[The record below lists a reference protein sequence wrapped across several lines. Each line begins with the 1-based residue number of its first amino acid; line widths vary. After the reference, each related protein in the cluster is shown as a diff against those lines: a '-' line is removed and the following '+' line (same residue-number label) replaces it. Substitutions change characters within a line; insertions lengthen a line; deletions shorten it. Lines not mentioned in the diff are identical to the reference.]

1 MGFAVASVMCKVKA
15 GLAMKLIVLAA
26 LVIVQSACAMDRFA
40 ALSMIESGDDDAARG
55 QSGEVSRFQ
64 IRREVWGQLTN
75 APVSLAS
82 DPKVAEVVARK
93 LAAARCEKFARE
105 HGRPATDEEF
115 YILWNA
121 PAQIGHPGRSV
132 SERAVRFANL
142 VGQKESSK

>member
-1 MGFAVASVMCKVKA
+1 
-15 GLAMKLIVLAA
+15 MKLIVLAG
-26 LVIVQSACAMDRFA
+26 LVIVQSVFAMDRFA
-40 ALSMIESGDDDAARG
+40 ALSMIESGDDDLACG

-93 LAAARCEKFARE
+93 LAAARCEEFARE
-105 HGRPATDEEF
+105 HGRPATDQEF

-132 SERAVRFANL
+132 QERADRFANL
-142 VGQKESSK
+142 VAQKESSK